1 MAELA
6 VRVARELKLDVA
18 GIDILFDKNGYR
30 ICEANSAP
38 GFQGLERACGV
49 DVPEL
54 VFLAMGRKFGL
65 PVRHSERWER
75 AIDNAARAM
84 FGAISPP
91 RVDDLIDDLPLIPA
105 PAPVRRRPRRSNRS
119 PRD

>member
-6 VRVARELKLDVA
+6 IKVAQELKLDIA
-18 GIDILFDKNGYR
+18 GVDILFDKGGGYR

-38 GFQGLERACGV
+38 GFQGLERACAI

-65 PVRHSERWER
+65 PIRHSDRWEK
-75 AIDNAARAM
+75 AIDKAARAM
-84 FGAISPP
+84 LGAIKPP
-91 RVDDLIDDLPLIPA
+91 RLPDLTTADLQRPA
-105 PAPVRRRPRRSNRS
+105 RAPRKRKPA
-119 PRD
+119 

>member
-6 VRVARELKLDVA
+6 VQVARELKLDIA
-18 GIDILFDKNGYR
+18 GIDILFDKDGYR

-38 GFQGLERACGV
+38 GFQGLERACNI

-65 PVRHSERWER
+65 PVRHSERWEK

-84 FGAISPP
+84 FGALKAPSVQDI
-91 RVDDLIDDLPLIPA
+91 VDELPKPLIPA
-105 PAPVRRRPRRSNRS
+105 PARVRKRRKPT
-119 PRD
+119 

>member
-6 VRVARELKLDVA
+6 VQVARELKLDIA
-18 GIDILFDKNGYR
+18 GIDILFDKDGYR

-38 GFQGLERACGV
+38 GFQGLEKACGI

-65 PVRHSERWER
+65 PVRHSERWEK
-75 AIDNAARAM
+75 AIDKAARAM
-84 FGAISPP
+84 FGAIKGP
-91 RVDDLIDDLPLIPA
+91 RVDELVEDLPEPL
-105 PAPVRRRPRRSNRS
+105 APVPARVRKRRKPLV
-119 PRD
+119 